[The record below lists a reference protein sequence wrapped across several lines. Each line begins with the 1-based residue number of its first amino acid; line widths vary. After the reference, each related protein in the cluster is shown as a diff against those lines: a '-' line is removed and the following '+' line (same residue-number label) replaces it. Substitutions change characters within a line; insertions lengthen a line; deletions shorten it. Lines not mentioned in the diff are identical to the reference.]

1 MTTQT
6 TPVVSAGGTPP
17 ASPPSSSRGSAWL
30 ASWRVALRL
39 ARRDVRRHRG
49 RSFAVLL
56 MVGVPTMLIC
66 LGLVVGATSSISP
79 EESVPLAMGPAQA
92 SITAGDGH
100 RIAQAA
106 NPEYGFSTKEA
117 AAREVPGSRPGG
129 TAEMNA
135 AAIGELT
142 GGEALP
148 WTTGRTRARIGDR
161 DLGLDTLAVAE
172 PSRLTGK
179 ATLRSGRWPTGADEV
194 LVSPSAVR
202 RGVPDSGSLQLLVD
216 GGERTVQV
224 VGTALSLQGWGASH
238 ELLTT
243 TPDAMV
249 DDSRSSGWFLMGDR
263 PVTWADVTRL
273 NEYGLAVHSAYVV
286 THPPTQDQID
296 PELREMGSS
305 TSDTA
310 QLVALGATLLL
321 IVIALLVGPAFA
333 VGATRQRRTLA
344 LAASNGATAGQL
356 RRTVLAQAIVLGGL
370 SALVGAVVAVPIGW
384 IVLRVIADRGSPL
397 GPFEVPWWQLA
408 AICAIALVAAIL
420 AALVPAQ
427 RLTKLDIVGAM
438 RGRVVT
444 PPPSRW
450 LFVLGLVLAAVGGAG
465 VIIGLDRTEY
475 VIALAAIL
483 LVLGTL
489 LLVPRIL
496 HALGG
501 LAGPLPLPLRLAVRD
516 LARHR
521 TRSAPTVAAVLAG
534 SAALTMGLIGASSD
548 NTQQQLDYLPQTI
561 SGEGYVH
568 AGGTTQGQDAIDRA
582 ARELPGL
589 VITPVHSYGQPFE
602 EPSPGSDSPAE
613 PFVTTLPRGCTIK
626 DLVSPD
632 QAPQGDVELAPEEG
646 SGNPCLDLSTGS
658 GPIPVMS
665 TISFM
670 PAAEI
675 VRRFDL
681 TGDEARTVTD
691 GGGVLVAVKPEDIV
705 SEGRVAL
712 ARGTLTFDDD
722 TGVSEL
728 AGTTSTSRVPVVVR
742 DRSKDTLARSWQS
755 GLVLPT
761 EVAQEAGWPLMQ
773 DAQLVRDPDGPIDA
787 ATQERLQ
794 QLLGD
799 ETYVDVER
807 GFSNPLALVIAVLIA
822 IFTLV
827 LLVVTLT
834 ATALSMAEQE
844 RDQATIAA
852 VGGSRRTRRLMVAS
866 QTWLL
871 ATIGIVLGA
880 LVGSFPG
887 ITIARALTSE
897 GWDPITGLQLDRE
910 AIVTIPWLPLAIV
923 LVAVPALAALLAG
936 LGIRR
941 TPDLTRRTE

>member
-1 MTTQT
+1 M
-6 TPVVSAGGTPP
+6 
-17 ASPPSSSRGSAWL
+17 
-30 ASWRVALRL
+30 ALRL

-49 RSFAVLL
+49 RSLAVLL

-66 LGLVVGATSSISP
+66 LGLVVGATGSISP
-79 EESVPLAMGPAQA
+79 EESVPLTMGPAQA
-92 SITAGDGH
+92 SITTSEGH
-100 RIAQAA
+100 RVAQTA
-106 NPEYGFSTKEA
+106 NPEYGFSVKDA
-117 AAREVPGSRPGG
+117 AAREIPGARPGG
-129 TAEMNA
+129 TVEMNA
-135 AAIGELT
+135 AAVGELA
-142 GGEALP
+142 GGQALP
-148 WTTGRTRARIGDR
+148 WTMGQTRARIGDR

-179 ATLRSGRWPTGADEV
+179 ITLRSGRWPTGADEV
-194 LVSPSAVR
+194 LVSPAAVR

-216 GGERTVQV
+216 GDERTVQV
-224 VGTALSLQGWGASH
+224 VGTALSLQSWGASH

-249 DDSRSSGWFLMGDR
+249 DESRSSGWFLMGDR

-273 NEYGLAVHSAYVV
+273 NEYGLAVHSAHVV

-370 SALVGAVVAVPIGW
+370 SALVGALVAVPVGW
-384 IVLRVIADRGSPL
+384 VVIRVITDRGSPL
-397 GPFEVPWWQLA
+397 GPFEVPWWQLG

-438 RGRVVT
+438 RGRVVSA
-444 PPPSRW
+444 PPSRW
-450 LFVLGLVLAAVGGAG
+450 LFVLGLVLAGVGGAG

-534 SAALTMGLIGASSD
+534 SAALTMGLIGATSD
-548 NTQQQLDYLPQTI
+548 NTQQRLDYLPQTI
-561 SGEGYVH
+561 SGEGYMY
-568 AGGTTQGQDAIDRA
+568 GGGSTQGQDAIDRA
-582 ARELPGL
+582 ARELPEL
-589 VITPVHSYGQPFE
+589 VITPVHSYGSSYEDAPAA
-602 EPSPGSDSPAE
+602 SDVPAE
-613 PFVTTLPRGCTIK
+613 PFVTTLPRGCTVK
-626 DLVSPD
+626 DVVSPD
-632 QAPQGDVELAPEEG
+632 RTPQGDVELAPEDG
-646 SGNPCLDLSTGS
+646 TGNPCLDLSTGS
-658 GPIPVMS
+658 GSTMSMS

-670 PAAEI
+670 PAADI

-691 GGGVLVAVKPEDIV
+691 GGGVLVAGEPDGIV

-712 ARGTLTFDDD
+712 GRGTLTVADE
-722 TGVSEL
+722 TGEAKL
-728 AGTTSTSRVPVVVR
+728 GGTPSTSRVPVVIR
-742 DRSKDTLARSWQS
+742 PQTKDTLARAWQS

-761 EVAQEAGWPLMQ
+761 EAAVDAGWPLTVTGY
-773 DAQLVRDPDGPIDA
+773 LLHDPDGPIDT

-794 QLLGD
+794 QVLGD

-807 GFSNPLALVIAVLIA
+807 GFSNPLAIVIAVLIA

-897 GWDPITGLQLDRE
+897 GWDPFTGLQLDRE
-910 AIVTIPWLPLAIV
+910 AIIDIPWLPLAIV